1 MSDDSTQGRSRSSAV
16 AFGILASRVTGLVR
30 ERAMASLL
38 GVGPHADVMRFA
50 LRAPNALQNL
60 LGEGTLSASFI
71 PVYTRL
77 VDQGRPEDARRLA
90 GAVFGLLLAVA
101 GGLALLGLLFAEPLV
116 AILASGFLADHGH
129 PVDRSLLSA
138 SALRLTFPM
147 TGCLVLSAW
156 ALGILNSHR
165 RFFLPYVAPVAWNA
179 AILAGLAVARWGAP
193 GDLTRA
199 LELALWGALAG
210 GLLQFLMQLPTV
222 LRLLG
227 GLPVSFSTRV
237 EGVRTTLTALGPAV
251 SGRGVVQLASWLDL
265 WVAAL
270 LVPGAVGVIGYAQTL
285 YLLPVSLFA
294 LSVAASE
301 LPELARGATPA
312 LSRVQAGLAQI
323 GFLTVPTT
331 IGYLL
336 FGVPVV
342 GLLYETG
349 AFGPS
354 EVRAVA
360 VVLGGYALGL
370 LATNASRLLQNVFF
384 ALGDTRTPA
393 RVATERVVLAALV
406 SVPAMIGF
414 DRWSLEAG
422 GPHLGPLGLAL
433 GSALGAWWELGRLR
447 RRLRSA
453 LPAFELPLA
462 AHGRMLALALA
473 AAAPAAI
480 LGWLLAG
487 RVPRPVASLAVL
499 GTFALGYLGFA
510 AVRRWPEGRRW
521 LGARAVRGASTAD

>member
-1 MSDDSTQGRSRSSAV
+1 MSDESPQGSSRSKAV
-16 AFGILASRVTGLVR
+16 AVGILASRVAGLVR
-30 ERAMASLL
+30 ERALASLL
-38 GVGPHADVMRFA
+38 GVGPHADVLRFA
-50 LRAPNALQNL
+50 LRAPNVLQNL

-71 PVYTRL
+71 PVYSRL
-77 VDQGRPEDARRLA
+77 VDQGRHDDARRLA
-90 GAVFGLLLAVA
+90 GAVFGLLLALA

-116 AILASGFLADHGH
+116 AILASGFLADRGQS
-129 PVDRSLLSA
+129 VDRSALSA
-138 SALRLTFPM
+138 FALRLTFPM

-165 RFFLPYVAPVAWNA
+165 RFFLPYVAPVLWNV
-179 AILAGLAVARWGAP
+179 AILAGLGLAYWGAP

-199 LELALWGALAG
+199 LEWALWGALAG
-210 GLLQFLMQLPTV
+210 GVLQFLVQLPTV

-237 EGVRTTLTALGPAV
+237 EGVRSTLAALGPAV
-251 SGRGVVQLASWLDL
+251 SGRGVVQVASWLDL

-301 LPELARGATPA
+301 LPELARGSAPA
-312 LSRVQAGLAQI
+312 LSRIRAGLAQI

-331 IGYLL
+331 VGYLL

-342 GLLYETG
+342 GLLFETG
-349 AFGPS
+349 AFGPPA
-354 EVRAVA
+354 VRVVA
-360 VVLGGYALGL
+360 AVLGGYALGL
-370 LATNASRLLQNVFF
+370 LATNASRLLQNVYY
-384 ALGDTRTPA
+384 ALGDTKTPA

-406 SVPAMIGF
+406 AVPAMF
-414 DRWSLEAG
+414 TLDRWALEPG

-433 GSALGAWWELGRLR
+433 GSAVGAWWELGRLR

-453 LPAFELPLA
+453 LPDFALPLA
-462 AHGRMLALALA
+462 AHGRMIALASA
-473 AAAPAAI
+473 AAIPAALVGWI
-480 LGWLLAG
+480 LAE

-499 GTFALGYLGFA
+499 GLFALLYLGFA
-510 AVRRWPEGRRW
+510 AWRRWPEWQRWVGRR
-521 LGARAVRGASTAD
+521 AAADDSSHT